1 MAAGKRAVEEH
12 AGLIDLVVEVRDAR
26 VPDATAVAGQHP
38 KLRSKA
44 RVTLLNRE
52 DLADPGA
59 TTSWLRTLREDGP
72 VYATIG
78 TRASSLRAV
87 REALLASPRRRATLH
102 VAVVGAPNTGK
113 SSIINALARRKRA
126 IAQDRAG
133 ITRHVRWLA
142 LAPGVELLDT
152 PGVLPPKIVGRETAW
167 RLAACG
173 SLPETAYDPEEVV
186 ERMGAWLR
194 ASGLEA
200 AAARMDVTEFARAHG
215 MLRKGGEVDRAAAA
229 RKLLTRFR
237 AGSLG
242 RFTFELPGEVA

>member
-1 MAAGKRAVEEH
+1 MAAGKRAVEEN
-12 AGLIDLVVEVRDAR
+12 ASLIDLVIEVRDAR
-26 VPDATAVAGQHP
+26 VPGATAVANQHP
-38 KLRSKA
+38 KLRAKP

-52 DLADPGA
+52 DLADPEA
-59 TTSWLRTLREDGP
+59 TTQWVRALRERGP
-72 VYATIG
+72 AYSTIG
-78 TRASSLRAV
+78 TRASSLRGA
-87 REALLASPRRRATLH
+87 RDAILASPRRRATLH

-133 ITRHVRWLA
+133 ITRHVRWLS

-152 PGVLPPKIVGRETAW
+152 PGVLPPKIVGHETAW

-173 SLPETAYDPEEVV
+173 CLPESAYDPEDVV

-194 ASGLEA
+194 ASGREA
-200 AAARMDVTEFARAHG
+200 AAARMDVMEFARAHG

-229 RKLLTRFR
+229 RKLLVQFR